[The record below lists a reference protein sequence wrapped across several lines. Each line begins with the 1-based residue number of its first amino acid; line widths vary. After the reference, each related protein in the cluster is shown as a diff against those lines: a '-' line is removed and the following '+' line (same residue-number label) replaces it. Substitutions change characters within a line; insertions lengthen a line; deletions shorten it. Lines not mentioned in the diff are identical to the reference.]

1 MIFRC
6 KEPFETREDGR
17 RTYIDKDTVWIA
29 SNAIPAPGGYELMLV
44 EEIDTSNGRKTG
56 ANAKIRMNRL
66 STNFDKVP
74 MDDIYVPTRLRFGA
88 SGENS

>member
-17 RTYIDKDTVWIA
+17 RTYIDKDTIWIA
-29 SNAIPAPGGYELMLV
+29 SNAIPALGGYELMLI
-44 EEIDTSNGRKTG
+44 EEIDTSSGRKTG
-56 ANAKIRMNRL
+56 FSTKIRMNKL

-74 MDDIYVPTRLRFGA
+74 MDDIFVPTRFHI
-88 SGENS
+88 SGKEE